1 MGTENEVEANGR
13 KYTPALDCAVVICL
27 DGCEPEYLDIAISE
41 GLMPNLQRIRKEG
54 TDALAHSVIPSFTNP
69 NNMSI
74 ATGRPPSV
82 HGICG
87 NFLFDPET
95 GEEVMM
101 NDVRFLRAPT
111 LFSKYYEG
119 GSRVAVVTAK
129 DKLRALLGA
138 GLEFGEDRA
147 ICFSSEK
154 ADLATKADNGIHNAS
169 EWLGRPVPEVYSADL
184 SEFVLAAGVK
194 ILKEWSPNLM
204 YLSTTDYVQHK
215 FAPNQ
220 QGAKDFYS
228 MADKYI
234 GELDALGAALV
245 VTADHGMK
253 PKHDANGKPSVIY
266 VQDILDQW
274 LGQAAA
280 RVILPITDPYVVH
293 HGALGSFATA
303 YLPAEVDTNE
313 IIEKL
318 SNLEGILLVINKS
331 EAVKRFDLPPD
342 RIGDIVV
349 ISAENMTL
357 GTSVDRHDLEA
368 LKEPLRSHGG
378 LTEQEV
384 PFIVN
389 RKIDLPE
396 VPNLRNYDAFFYA
409 SIAANT

>member
-194 ILKEWSPNLM
+194 ILKEWSPNVM

-303 YLPAEVDTNE
+303 YLPVEVDINE
-313 IIEKL
+313 ITEKL

-331 EAVKRFDLPPD
+331 EAVKRFELPPD